1 MLESPLPS
9 GSSCIGQD
17 AGDIVIADNLSSHK
31 VVGVREAIAAKGATM
46 RYLPPY
52 SPDLNPIEKMFSK
65 LKALLR
71 KAARRTVE
79 TLWEEIGKL
88 LETISPSECENYFRS
103 CGYVYT

>member
-1 MLESPLPS
+1 
-9 GSSCIGQD
+9 
-17 AGDIVIADNLSSHK
+17 
-31 VVGVREAIAAKGATM
+31 
-46 RYLPPY
+46 
-52 SPDLNPIEKMFSK
+52 MFSK